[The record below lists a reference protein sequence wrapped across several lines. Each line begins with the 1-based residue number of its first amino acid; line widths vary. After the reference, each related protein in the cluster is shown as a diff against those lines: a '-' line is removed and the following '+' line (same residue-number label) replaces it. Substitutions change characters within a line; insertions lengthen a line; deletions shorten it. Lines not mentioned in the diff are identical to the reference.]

1 MVDGAYKVAQYG
13 QWDGYPEGAGVGIL
27 NFLKAPGMED
37 FKESLKG
44 TRFLT
49 EEEIAAL
56 DEVYWK
62 ASHPHLSRDIGYSI
76 LSRIKRS
83 PLELI
88 NQIGFAGDSL
98 FCEWAYVIDFDKNT
112 FEVFEGFNTTPIIEG
127 RFLSGDPH
135 LESTQG
141 YEPVKLV
148 KEYPLD
154 NLPTEQEFIADLVEE
169 DPDETMPLVDGE
181 IGMSIGQ
188 NYDTESK

>member
-1 MVDGAYKVAQYG
+1 MMGTRNLTAVMVDGAYKVAQYG

-27 NFLKAPGMED
+27 RFLKAPGIED
-37 FKESLKG
+37 FRESLKS

-56 DEVYWK
+56 DELDWK
-62 ASHPHLSRDIGYSI
+62 ATHPHISRDLGYSI
-76 LSRIKRS
+76 LLSIKRS
-83 PLELI
+83 PVELI
-88 NQIGFAGDSL
+88 NRIGFAGDSL

-127 RFLSGDPH
+127 RFLSGDPQ
-135 LESTQG
+135 LEVTQG

-169 DPDETMPLVDGE
+169 DPEEANG
-181 IGMSIGQ
+181 
-188 NYDTESK
+188 